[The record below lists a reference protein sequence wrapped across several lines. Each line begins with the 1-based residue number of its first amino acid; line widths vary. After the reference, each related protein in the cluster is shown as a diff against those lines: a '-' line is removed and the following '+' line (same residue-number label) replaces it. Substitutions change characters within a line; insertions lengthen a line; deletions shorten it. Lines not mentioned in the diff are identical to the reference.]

1 MRVTWH
7 HGPMAHLT
15 LGTAQWGN
23 GYGIT
28 NALARIPD
36 NECAAIAQ
44 VALASGIHAVDTA
57 LSYGDAQKRLRPWA
71 QQMRITTKV
80 SGLDVESQL
89 QACLGALAVT
99 SVDSVLL
106 HDWDTLDSEQRRSA
120 VRELGRS
127 MERGHVQRVGTSI
140 YDEGGIRSSID
151 VFTDVKVPLGVMQ
164 VPANA
169 LDRRLDE
176 AAVIHDLQELGTHIQ
191 LRSVLLQGLL
201 AQPSPT
207 ALGKHPD
214 VRRFHVHC
222 TDMNQAP
229 VAVALAH
236 AKSLIWVDEVVVGVT
251 AGAQLQALADIWAG
265 AGRVAAPLDLT
276 SEDLD
281 LIDPRRW

>member
-7 HGPMAHLT
+7 HGLMAHLA

-36 NECAAIAQ
+36 TECAAIVD
-44 VALASGIHAVDTA
+44 VALASGIHAIDTA
-57 LSYGDAQKRLRPWA
+57 LSYGDAQVRLRPWA
-71 QQMRITTKV
+71 HQVRITTKV
-80 SGLDVESQL
+80 SGLDVERQL
-89 QACLGALAVT
+89 QACLDALAVT

-120 VRELGRS
+120 AKELGRALD
-127 MERGHVQRVGTSI
+127 RGDVQRVGTSI
-140 YDEGGIRSSID
+140 YDEGGIRSSIN
-151 VFTDVKVPLGVMQ
+151 VFTDAKVPLGVMQ
-164 VPANA
+164 IPANP
-169 LDRRLDE
+169 LDRRLDD
-176 AAVIHDLQELGTHIQ
+176 ASAIHDLQELGTHIQ

-201 AQPSPT
+201 AQPSST

-214 VRRFHVHC
+214 VHRFHVHC
-222 TDMNQAP
+222 SNVRQSP

-236 AKSLIWVDEVVVGVT
+236 AKSLLWVDEVVVGVT
-251 AGAQLQALADIWAG
+251 SGEQLRSIAEIWSAAGHI
-265 AGRVAAPLDLT
+265 AAPLELASD
-276 SEDLD
+276 DAD